1 MRMFDGGIR
10 VVRKAAAVLVP
21 RGILIG
27 VVFGGICWFVVLLAV
42 GQ

>member
-1 MRMFDGGIR
+1 MFDRGIR
-10 VVRKAAAVLVP
+10 AVRKAAMLLVP

-27 VVFGGICWFVVLLAV
+27 VILGGISWFVVLLAV